1 MKIDRTDLQ
10 KIIIDELWGYVEN
23 AKISGFKEMH
33 GDDKELQSWIGE
45 IQTVMEVEFSW
56 FIISDGEAI
65 NDILDLVLK
74 ENMSHEVWE
83 ESALELEYQN
93 GKWFIYFNS

>member
-1 MKIDRTDLQ
+1 
-10 KIIIDELWGYVEN
+10 
-23 AKISGFKEMH
+23 
-33 GDDKELQSWIGE
+33 
-45 IQTVMEVEFSW
+45 MEVEFSW

>member
-1 MKIDRTDLQ
+1 
-10 KIIIDELWGYVEN
+10 
-23 AKISGFKEMH
+23 MH
-33 GDDKELQSWIGE
+33 GDDKELQSGIGE

-56 FIISDGEAI
+56 FIPSDGEGI
-65 NDILDLVLK
+65 NSILDAVLK
-74 ENMSHEVWE
+74 EYVSHEIWE